1 MTGHFHTVDKPSEP
15 EQNVAA
21 PQSFELSSVVVEY
34 DGEPNRCTIY
44 PTEATRL
51 ERMASWITADADAFV
66 PLDEMS

>member
-15 EQNVAA
+15 EQNVVA

-34 DGEPNRCTIY
+34 DGKPNRCTIY

-51 ERMASWITADADAFV
+51 ERMASWITADADVFV

>member
-1 MTGHFHTVDKPSEP
+1 MTGDFHTVDKPAEP

-34 DGEPNRCTIY
+34 DGKSDRCTIY

-51 ERMASWITADADAFV
+51 ERMASWMTADADAFV
-66 PLDEMS
+66 PLDEMH